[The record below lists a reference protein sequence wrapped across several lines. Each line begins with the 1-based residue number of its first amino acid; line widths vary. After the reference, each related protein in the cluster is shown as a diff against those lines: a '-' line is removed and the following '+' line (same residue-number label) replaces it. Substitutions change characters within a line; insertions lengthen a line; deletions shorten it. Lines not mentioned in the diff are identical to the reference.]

1 MGAAQLSFEN
11 LKITSIVEEET
22 DIRVEMDKNSRVL
35 ACVDIILCL
44 SYVVDDTRN
53 VYSRYESN

>member
-22 DIRVEMDKNSRVL
+22 DIRVEMDKNLRVL
-35 ACVDIILCL
+35 ACVDIILCS
-44 SYVVDDTRN
+44 SYVVDDIRN